1 MSDNP
6 ASTSPQPATTGE
18 TPPQQG
24 NAPSAGTI
32 TPEMVSAIADK
43 VYHMLLL
50 ELKYGRERH
59 QLLSPRPISSKGG
72 R

>member
-6 ASTSPQPATTGE
+6 GLNASQSTGSGENSPQSGE
-18 TPPQQG
+18 TE
-24 NAPSAGTI
+24 AAGSI

-43 VYHMLLL
+43 VYDMLLR

-59 QLLSPRPISSKGG
+59 QFTPRRPLSPKGG

>member
-1 MSDNP
+1 MSDIP
-6 ASTSPQPATTGE
+6 PSTSPQPATTGE
-18 TPPQQG
+18 SIPQQSG
-24 NAPSAGTI
+24 SPSGGEI

-43 VYHMLLL
+43 VYKMLLL

-59 QLLSPRPISSKGG
+59 QFTTRRPISNKGG